1 MEKIS
6 KIDKLLDFS
15 VRICRE
21 MLESGA
27 NLERVSI
34 SLQRISR
41 CYLLRDVSV
50 VVANNVMILSVKD
63 TDGIS
68 HVRQEG
74 IGNCGINLARLRKL
88 NVLIHKVMEERPD
101 PDELEDML
109 FKTLMS
115 NTAYSDK
122 IALCGYI
129 LAMVC
134 LCRIFGGVWQDMVV
148 VALNT
153 AILYFITIFFS
164 REKLNRIISNVISM
178 FLCGSS
184 AILFTRMG
192 FAKQVS
198 PIIITNAFYLIP
210 GIQMVNAFRNIICGN
225 EMNGI
230 IEMVKVVLEVITIV
244 AGLYIAFLLFGS
256 PSLAFM

>member
-1 MEKIS
+1 MSEVTGVQKV
-6 KIDKLLDFS
+6 LDFS

-41 CYLLRDVSV
+41 CYKLRDVSV

-63 TDGIS
+63 IEGKS
-68 HVRQEG
+68 YVRQEG
-74 IGNCGINLARLRKL
+74 IGNCGINLTRLRKL
-88 NVLIHKVMEERPD
+88 NVLIHKVMDEKPD
-101 PDELEDML
+101 PKDLEDML
-109 FKTLMS
+109 FSTMMDQV
-115 NTAYSDK
+115 AYSDK
-122 IALCGYI
+122 VIIAGYI
-129 LAMVC
+129 LAMIC
-134 LCRIFGGVWQDMVV
+134 LCRIFGGAWQDMAV

-153 AILYFITIFFS
+153 VVLYFITMFFS
-164 REKLNRIISNVISM
+164 REKLNRIISNVLSM
-178 FLCGSS
+178 FFCGST
-184 AILFTRMG
+184 AILFNRMG

-230 IEMVKVVLEVITIV
+230 IEMVKVILEVVTIV
-244 AGLYIAFLLFGS
+244 AGLYIACLIFGL
-256 PSLAFM
+256 PATVFG